1 MQAEIVKIP
10 YDREGRYPQ
19 WDREAIIVKPSSLTE
34 ENFIQS
40 LLKDKREDEKD
51 VVLMTQETYNKYMN
65 ECEEN
70 RKKREEEEKLQEES
84 TESGEEKF

>member
-19 WDREAIIVKPSSLTE
+19 WDREAVIVKPSSFTE

-40 LLKDKREDEKD
+40 LLQGKELGGKN
-51 VVLMTQETYNKYMN
+51 VVLMTQKTYNKYMN

-70 RKKREEEEKLQEES
+70 RKKQEEELQKES

>member
-10 YDREGRYPQ
+10 YDSEGRYPQ
-19 WDREAIIVKPSSLTE
+19 WDREAMIIKPSTLTE
-34 ENFIQS
+34 KTLIDS
-40 LLKDKREDEKD
+40 LLQGKKSDEKD
-51 VVLMTQETYNKYMN
+51 VVLMTQETYEKYMN

-70 RKKREEEEKLQEES
+70 RKKREEEKLQEES